1 MQAKQPSPPPIIRS
15 SNLRTCRGSR
25 VSLQPKL
32 QGEEAEAFW
41 QKTVSAPE
49 SMVAIDLFCGA
60 GGLSYGFQE
69 AGFVCALGIDR
80 EADACET
87 HAANLFSKTRC
98 QDMREILHPQQ
109 LMEELGIPRVDVIIG
124 GPPCQGF
131 SLVGR
136 GKVRSLSKE
145 MQDRILLQNYLYQE
159 FVRFVKTLQPLFFV
173 MENVPHLRSFGDGI
187 MMQAIR
193 NDFDTLGYA
202 LYPEVLEAAQYGVP
216 QHRRRLFIIGTRIGW
231 VYRRPRTTHGDTI
244 PVRTLAE
251 AIADL
256 PPVQAPALLDELPY
270 IPHRSP
276 DVDIAG
282 DYATLMRSAVSP
294 LHQRVIF
301 DHVVRPVRED
311 DRVIFHAM
319 KQGDRYRDVD
329 PEYRRYAMKRSQ
341 RDGRDCFADRY
352 YKLRLDQPLFGP
364 RYAGALWCREKECHF
379 TNRPHQ
385 QPAGAGLEPS
395 GCHYDRQQR
404 PAAADSH
411 DHAGA
416 RGRHTPPC
424 HRDGVWCRRTPG
436 HRCGGHRRADAIITP
451 HPLVTPVAYSIF
463 DDIGNL
469 FKLRTPGQPLYEVSK
484 PVVQTDRRADRQR

>member
-1 MQAKQPSPPPIIRS
+1 MQAKQPSPPIIRS

-32 QGEEAEAFW
+32 QGKEAEAVW

-49 SMVAIDLFCGA
+49 SMVALDLFCGA

-98 QDMREILHPQQ
+98 QDIREILHPLQ
-109 LMEELGIPRVDVIIG
+109 LMEELGIPRIDVIVG

-145 MQDRILLQNYLYQE
+145 MQDRILRQNYLYRE
-159 FVRFVKTLQPLFFV
+159 FVRFVKALRPLFFV
-173 MENVPHLRSFGDGI
+173 MENVPHLRSFADGI

-193 NDFDTLGYA
+193 DDFDTLGYA

-231 VYRRPRTTHGDTI
+231 VYRRPRTTHGETI

-270 IPHRSP
+270 SPHRSP
-276 DVDIAG
+276 DVGITG
-282 DYATLMRSAVSP
+282 DYAILMRSAVSP
-294 LHQRVIF
+294 IHQSVIF

-329 PEYRRYAMKRSQ
+329 PQYRRYAMKRSQ

-352 YKLRLDQPLFGP
+352 YKLPWGQPCVTITAHIAKDGYRYIHPDTNQPRTLSVREAARIQSFPDHFRFAGYRTSRFNQIGNAVPPLLAEAVARSIARALREYRQGISEEHAQCFRWQPLLPGFHK
-364 RYAGALWCREKECHF
+364 AL
-379 TNRPHQ
+379 
-385 QPAGAGLEPS
+385 
-395 GCHYDRQQR
+395 
-404 PAAADSH
+404 
-411 DHAGA
+411 
-416 RGRHTPPC
+416 
-424 HRDGVWCRRTPG
+424 
-436 HRCGGHRRADAIITP
+436 I
-451 HPLVTPVAYSIF
+451 
-463 DDIGNL
+463 
-469 FKLRTPGQPLYEVSK
+469 VS
-484 PVVQTDRRADRQR
+484 